1 MVSIFGYYLL
11 SYNTL
16 FILILIT
23 STMWCEPHNRVGLQF
38 KCVLKGKP
46 PNLGE
51 VGHTTR
57 VYVPYSFRT
66 VLWVFL
72 LPIRS
77 R

>member
-1 MVSIFGYYLL
+1 MVSIFEYYLL

-16 FILILIT
+16 FILIFNP
-23 STMWCEPHNRVGLQF
+23 TMWCEPHNRAGLQF
-38 KCVLKGKP
+38 RCVLEGNP

-57 VYVPYSFRT
+57 VYVP
-66 VLWVFL
+66 VLFSNSVVGFFL

>member
-1 MVSIFGYYLL
+1 MVSIFEYYLL

-16 FILILIT
+16 FILIFNP
-23 STMWCEPHNRVGLQF
+23 TMWCEPHNRAGLQF
-38 KCVLKGKP
+38 RCVPEGNP